1 MDFEP
6 YPNSHIDLGG
16 DRQDRYELG
25 SYKMSEIIYGRSQ
38 PSIITNERGMAT
50 QGFIVEVSF
59 PEFDEI
65 YDVRVDSLE
74 PDVVKA
80 AAERLYDQRAGVLA
94 LNEPEKE

>member
-1 MDFEP
+1 MDLGP
-6 YPNSHIDLGG
+6 YPNPHIDLGG
-16 DRQDRYELG
+16 GRQDHYELG

-50 QGFIVEVSF
+50 QGFVVEVSF

-74 PDVVKA
+74 PDVVKT
-80 AAERLYDQRAGVLA
+80 AAEKLYAQRAGVRA
-94 LNEPEKE
+94 LNKPKKD